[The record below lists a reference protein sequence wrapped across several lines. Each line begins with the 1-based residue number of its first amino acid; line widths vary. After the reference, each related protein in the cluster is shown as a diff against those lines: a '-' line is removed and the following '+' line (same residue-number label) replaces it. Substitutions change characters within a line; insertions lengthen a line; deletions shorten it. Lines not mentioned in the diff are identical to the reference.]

1 MKTRTFYSINKTGVT
16 TNSCVYVCVCT
27 LMVHPE
33 LCEVHGQQ

>member
-16 TNSCVYVCVCT
+16 TNSCVCVST